1 MQQLCC
7 LPLQQRGAL
16 SLTDR
21 PGPRTQA
28 LGGFDTLEN
37 LEIPLVDQSRVLE
50 TSFYR
55 DGCSFLRCIMVTSW
69 LPA

>member
-37 LEIPLVDQSRVLE
+37 PEIPLDDQSRDTASL
-50 TSFYR
+50 YR
-55 DGCSFLRCIMVTSW
+55 DGCSFLRCIMMTS
-69 LPA
+69 

>member
-1 MQQLCC
+1 MQQHCC

-16 SLTDR
+16 SLTDP

-37 LEIPLVDQSRVLE
+37 LEIPLVDQSRDTACWKPVYTE
-50 TSFYR
+50 TVVHS
-55 DGCSFLRCIMVTSW
+55 CAASW
-69 LPA
+69 